1 MINARYRGSSRD
13 QARHNIPQNVHRVGS
28 GPARSA
34 SRPSEKKQIDT
45 MTAHVGNPALLAI
58 LLRFGHETT
67 AISKAQASSWAYPLV
82 S

>member
-1 MINARYRGSSRD
+1 
-13 QARHNIPQNVHRVGS
+13 
-28 GPARSA
+28 
-34 SRPSEKKQIDT
+34 